1 MNVSV
6 SANHLNN
13 VLENSSQTYYSFVS
27 VKVQNITSVNFYSS
41 EVYLLLI
48 ILLFKPIMLNYN
60 NPDSSFLWVFV
71 EKSDSAV
78 CSV

>member
-1 MNVSV
+1 MSV

-60 NPDSSFLWVFV
+60 NPDSSFLWIFV